1 MRLNQVDIYI
11 NRFGREAP
19 KEYPADRQ
27 CIHVYSDSNNLFEA
41 LSMAYTQAI
50 NVIREWQPVA
60 ARTDITTNADT
71 SLSGRLLGRSYEDDW
86 RFEYCKERLAMQK
99 DLLRMVEQ
107 SDQIL
112 DIIRKSR
119 DKAEARVR
127 LMAELNMNAE
137 QVNSAFRI
145 RLEMFT
151 QKEIAEIKEDIEKM
165 EEIVRRS
172 NEMAQKRKEQRE
184 AESAER

>member
-1 MRLNQVDIYI
+1 
-11 NRFGREAP
+11 
-19 KEYPADRQ
+19 
-27 CIHVYSDSNNLFEA
+27 
-41 LSMAYTQAI
+41 
-50 NVIREWQPVA
+50 
-60 ARTDITTNADT
+60 
-71 SLSGRLLGRSYEDDW
+71 
-86 RFEYCKERLAMQK
+86 MQK

-127 LMAELNMNAE
+127 LMAELDMNAE

-151 QKEIAEIKEDIEKM
+151 QKEITEIKEDIEKM
-165 EEIVRRS
+165 EEIVQRN
-172 NEMAQKRKEQRE
+172 NEMAQKRKEQRD